1 MAIASP
7 LRQLVSHG
15 PAAKA
20 AVTHAFPR
28 EARSA
33 NQAARRLDYAEYT
46 QGFTSLPTAKLLQVP
61 GLQPSL
67 DAALAAAH
75 RSAAGVRSSAPQVA
89 FDRNVLSH
97 LDGPPSA
104 TDQLDEVRLMVGLQA
119 TRTDLDERIAGYYAN
134 GPAMDWFDAQAAV
147 VTKGLGVADAARAQ
161 ALLDEAFDTGHEV
174 VNVAKKTWERPR
186 PYQASSEIQPAAYKP
201 ADGGSFPSGHT
212 SNAYAV
218 AHVLGA
224 LNPAEAARYLEVAN
238 TMAHS
243 RVVAGA
249 HFPSDTVAG
258 AFIGTRAAIRTIERN
273 ADFIARIRAH
283 NAA

>member
-7 LRQLVSHG
+7 IRQLVGHG
-15 PAAKA
+15 AGVKA
-20 AVTHAFPR
+20 AVTHTFPR

-46 QGFTSLPTAKLLQVP
+46 QGFTTLPTAKLLQVP

-75 RSAAGVRSSAPQVA
+75 RSAGGVRAADPQVA
-89 FDRNVLSH
+89 FDRHVLSY

-104 TDQLDEVRLMVGLQA
+104 ADELDEVQLMVGLQQK
-119 TRTDLDERIAGYYAN
+119 RTDLDERIAGYYAN
-134 GPAMDWFDAQAAV
+134 GPAMDWFDAQAAQ
-147 VTKGLGVADAARAQ
+147 VTKGLSVADAARAQ
-161 ALLDEAFDTGHEV
+161 TLLDEAFDTGHATV
-174 VNVAKKTWERPR
+174 GIAKQKWERLR
-186 PYQASSEIQPAAYKP
+186 PYQASSELQPAAYKP

-212 SNAYAV
+212 SNAFAV

-224 LNPAEAARYLEVAN
+224 LNPAGAAHYLQVAN

-243 RVVAGA
+243 RAVAGA

-258 AFIGTRAAIRTIERN
+258 AFIGTRAGIRAVERN
-273 ADFIARIRAH
+273 ADFIAMIRAH